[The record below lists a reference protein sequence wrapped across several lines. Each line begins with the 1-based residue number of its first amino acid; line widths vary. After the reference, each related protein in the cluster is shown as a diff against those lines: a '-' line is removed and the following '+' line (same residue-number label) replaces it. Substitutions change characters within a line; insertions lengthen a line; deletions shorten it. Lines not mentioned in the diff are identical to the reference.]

1 VPRTVILAA
10 FGAAALL
17 PLTHAPYLLQ
27 TMTNAWLYAILAVS
41 LTLVA
46 GTSGQIS
53 LGHAGLLAIGG
64 YASALLS
71 LDQGMPVPLA
81 ILLAGVIAAA
91 LGTLLVYPSFRL
103 RGHYVSVATLAVG
116 EIVSLVILNWTSL
129 THGPIGVPGIPP
141 LTFFGLPLYSAEAT
155 YWIAL
160 GALAILALLQ
170 TRLLGSHLGRTWRA
184 VRDDDVAARAYG
196 VSLSRYK
203 GLAFGFGGFLAGIS
217 GAITAHVFSYI
228 NHETFNAPISLLALT
243 IVILGGLG
251 NVAGAII
258 GSVLLI
264 GLPELFRAAAEY
276 RMLIYGLVLL
286 LLIRFR
292 PQGILGTV

>member
-1 VPRTVILAA
+1 
-10 FGAAALL
+10 
-17 PLTHAPYLLQ
+17 
-27 TMTNAWLYAILAVS
+27 MTNAWLYAILAVS

-141 LTFFGLPLYSAEAT
+141 LTFFGLPLYSAEANPVVDGMALDA
-155 YWIAL
+155 IAAITR
-160 GALAILALLQ
+160 ALPRVSADPHDPQARADLLQ
-170 TRLLGSHLGRTWRA
+170 
-184 VRDDDVAARAYG
+184 AAW
-196 VSLSRYK
+196 
-203 GLAFGFGGFLAGIS
+203 LAG
-217 GAITAHVFSYI
+217 TC
-228 NHETFNAPISLLALT
+228 LAGVGMGLHHKLCHT
-243 IVILGGLG
+243 LGGSFDLPHAPTHT
-251 NVAGAII
+251 V
-258 GSVLLI
+258 VL
-264 GLPELFRAAAEY
+264 PHA
-276 RMLIYGLVLL
+276 
-286 LLIRFR
+286 
-292 PQGILGTV
+292 